1 MPSSPPCHQLWPGC
15 THSRISGQAKST
27 LIRRPCQLQTML
39 SNRFR
44 KPDGAQRFE
53 KIEFETAFGRPIHS
67 EGGVEPPLHPE
78 RAVLAPP
85 AVVVE
90 VRGC

>member
-1 MPSSPPCHQLWPGC
+1 
-15 THSRISGQAKST
+15 
-27 LIRRPCQLQTML
+27 ML